1 MQFCF
6 QKHRSGT
13 WNPKDMFSAPSG
25 RSVVLVVKKLVQKII
40 RSFLQK
46 NDKRI
51 KKLKNKDSMAPQP
64 GKAAKVLDPPPE
76 FLAERLA
83 LWDRLKAE
91 QDATLAAKVPEDIT
105 VTLPDGKEVPGQ
117 SWRTTPYEVSILK
130 TLFQT
135 IS

>member
-1 MQFCF
+1 
-6 QKHRSGT
+6 
-13 WNPKDMFSAPSG
+13 
-25 RSVVLVVKKLVQKII
+25 
-40 RSFLQK
+40 
-46 NDKRI
+46 
-51 KKLKNKDSMAPQP
+51 MAPQP

-91 QDATLAAKVPEDIT
+91 QDAALAAKVPEDIT

-135 IS
+135 RFKKILDREFYNFKHFLNLINILYFIGAQCL

>member
-1 MQFCF
+1 
-6 QKHRSGT
+6 
-13 WNPKDMFSAPSG
+13 
-25 RSVVLVVKKLVQKII
+25 
-40 RSFLQK
+40 
-46 NDKRI
+46 
-51 KKLKNKDSMAPQP
+51 MAPQP

-91 QDATLAAKVPEDIT
+91 QDAALAAKVPEDIT

-130 TLFQT
+130 TLFQK
-135 IS
+135 ISRVLLVSQRSELCGVISDFNSLVMFWLWKNEIIF

>member
-1 MQFCF
+1 
-6 QKHRSGT
+6 
-13 WNPKDMFSAPSG
+13 
-25 RSVVLVVKKLVQKII
+25 
-40 RSFLQK
+40 
-46 NDKRI
+46 
-51 KKLKNKDSMAPQP
+51 MAPQP

-91 QDATLAAKVPEDIT
+91 QDAALAAKVPEDIT

-130 TLFQT
+130 KN
-135 IS
+135 ISKNKLSSFSLTKIRIVWCNS

>member
-1 MQFCF
+1 MIQNFVLEIFCCL
-6 QKHRSGT
+6 
-13 WNPKDMFSAPSG
+13 
-25 RSVVLVVKKLVQKII
+25 VLVVKKLVKKII
-40 RSFLQK
+40 HSFLQK
-46 NDKRI
+46 NEKRI

-91 QDATLAAKVPEDIT
+91 QDAALAAKVPEDIT

-130 TLFQT
+130 TLF
-135 IS
+135 